1 MYWMNSKGQIM
12 VIAKIWPIFFC
23 SMFWNATGSY
33 YQSFYASY
41 SEDKG
46 QYFLR
51 IYPAEWEQIAL

>member
-12 VIAKIWPIFFC
+12 VIAKIWPIFLC
-23 SMFWNATGSY
+23 SMFWNAAESY

-46 QYFLR
+46 
-51 IYPAEWEQIAL
+51 